1 VRILTGTS
9 GWSYPAWRG
18 RFYPPDLAAPRF
30 LAFYASRLETVEV
43 AGTFYRMP
51 RAAPLAAWRAQVPPG
66 FVFALKAPQRIT
78 HEKALAGADGDVRH
92 LLAAAAALG
101 AGLGPI
107 RFLVP
112 PTLKRDVARLRD
124 FLAQLPADGR
134 FAFDFRHESWQA
146 EDVHATLAD
155 AGAALCI
162 AETEEASTP
171 LVATATFGYVRL
183 RRLDYDA
190 AALARW
196 MDVIRAQ
203 PWADAFVFFRH
214 EDEARGPAYAL
225 RAREIL
231 DGRPAA
237 VPLAAARRP

>member
-9 GWSYPAWRG
+9 GWSYPAWKG
-18 RFYPPDLAAPRF
+18 RFYPPDLPAPRF

-51 RAAPLAAWRAQVPPG
+51 RPAPLAAWRAQVPAG

-78 HEKALAGADGDVRH
+78 HQNVLAGAENDVRH
-92 LLAAAAALG
+92 FLAAAAALG

-112 PTLKRDVARLRD
+112 PTQKRDVARLRD
-124 FLAQLPADGR
+124 FLAQLPPDGR
-134 FAFDFRHESWQA
+134 FTFDFRHESWQA

-162 AETEEASTP
+162 EETEETSTP

-183 RRLDYDA
+183 RRLDYDR

-203 PWADAFVFFRH
+203 PWAEAFVFFKH

-231 DGRPAA
+231 DGRGPADA
-237 VPLAAARRP
+237 PLAARRR